1 MRQTDKVKH
10 KKITIPLPWDKK
22 SKWTITY
29 YIAEIRKGEHLIHY
43 RINNDMKSGGYCGE
57 TLKFLLEN
65 GDIEEVQGPFY
76 EYPEHHERIFDYLRA
91 AQIDN
96 PASH

>member
-1 MRQTDKVKH
+1 MRQTDNFKH
-10 KKITIPLPWDKK
+10 KKITIPLPWNKK
-22 SKWTITY
+22 CKWTITY
-29 YIAEIRKGEHLIHY
+29 YIAEIGKGEHLIHC
-43 RINNDMKSGGYCGE
+43 RINNNIKSEGYCGE

-65 GDIEEVQGPFY
+65 GDTEEVQGPFY
-76 EYPEHHERIFDYLRA
+76 EYPEHHERIFDYLRE